1 MLSVAEVGVRVE
13 VSGSDED
20 ASCEPGTLPDMEY
33 ISVVTMLAVLEYV
46 TVQLLVGR
54 ARGKYGVPAPA
65 TTGHEIFERY
75 YRVQQNTIEQLVV
88 FLPSLW
94 LFGLFLNPV
103 AAAIIGLFFILGRIL
118 YLRGYVKD
126 PDKRG
131 LGFGIGFLATS
142 ILALG
147 GLGAAILAAL

>member
-1 MLSVAEVGVRVE
+1 
-13 VSGSDED
+13 
-20 ASCEPGTLPDMEY
+20 MEY
-33 ISVVTMLAVLEYV
+33 IAVVTMLALIEYLIF
-46 TVQLLVGR
+46 QSLVGR
-54 ARGKYGVPAPA
+54 ARRTYGVAAPA
-65 TTGHEIFERY
+65 TTGNATFERY

-103 AAAIIGLFFILGRIL
+103 LGALIGLVYIIGRVL
-118 YLRGYVKD
+118 YLRDYVSD

-131 LGFGIGFLATS
+131 LGFGLGFIATA

-147 GLGAAILAAL
+147 ALAGAIVAAL

>member
-1 MLSVAEVGVRVE
+1 
-13 VSGSDED
+13 
-20 ASCEPGTLPDMEY
+20 MEF
-33 ISVVTMLAVLEYV
+33 IAVVTMLTVLEYV
-46 TVQLLVGR
+46 TFQMLVGR
-54 ARGKYGVPAPA
+54 ARVKYEVAAPA
-65 TTGHEIFERY
+65 TTGHEVFERY

-94 LFGLFLNPV
+94 LFGLFHKPV

-126 PDKRG
+126 PNKRG
-131 LGFGIGFLATS
+131 VGFLIGFGATL